1 MCSVS
6 WLSIHNVL
14 SNLRETIQNCT
25 DLNPTRTGSLMGL
38 NMDPAY
44 GAHDVKTDAGNFK
57 PKEQKGWQFLN

>member
-1 MCSVS
+1 
-6 WLSIHNVL
+6 
-14 SNLRETIQNCT
+14 
-25 DLNPTRTGSLMGL
+25 MGL